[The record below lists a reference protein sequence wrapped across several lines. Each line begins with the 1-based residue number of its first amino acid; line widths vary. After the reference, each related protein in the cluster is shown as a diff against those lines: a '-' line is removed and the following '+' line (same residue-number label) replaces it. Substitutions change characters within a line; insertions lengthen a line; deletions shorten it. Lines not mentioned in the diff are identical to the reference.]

1 MDLNPKNYNLMEI
14 TKFFGLQPNHSF
26 TQVND
31 SFRKKHS
38 EILVSSQVTKEEKD
52 KMLFFIN
59 QLKDKL
65 VLHLTKQNVPNNT
78 FLNSLPNNFM
88 NKTNSRIDTVI
99 NSSVAY
105 NAGVSKQISADTI
118 NPIER
123 NILNNVIHF
132 DTRFKQNYVV
142 QNQSKFTFNFPTSFK
157 NVISTRLI
165 SFELPDTIYNI
176 TEKLSNNS
184 FNLNVLNWDAV
195 KVTIFSAGND
205 SLIAFNIIGIT
216 GKGDSYTEKIT
227 GGNGS
232 AVTSTTTFIQI
243 TSITA
248 VGNPA
253 GNVSAG
259 LKDRGNDII
268 SAPAAVNNNAALV
281 LAKNVKELVLTAK
294 IKIASAAND
303 SGITFAITGKK
314 FDGTAESETLTGA
327 AAGATVVSVKR
338 YSSITSIIPSGN
350 TAGNIEVGLFYR
362 SVAND
367 LATAQT
373 VTAGNGVVF
382 TKTLE
387 SFVSLRN
394 QKDITITLDEG
405 KYTGTTLITEIQ
417 SKLQESGNDTQGVK
431 SFIVSNNAN
440 TGKINI
446 SHGYFDFFLR
456 FPGAKD
462 KVNLGYILGFRSEV
476 VNSSSNS
483 VTASNIADFDFNNY
497 FYLSFDDF
505 QRSVNHNHFAIMNKN
520 FITKNI
526 FAKLK
531 NKQDDGNT
539 DYFVKKNYFG
549 PVTLDKVS
557 FELLDR
563 YGNSLDLKGL
573 DYSFSVELEL
583 LYKY

>member
-132 DTRFKQNYVV
+132 DTRFKQNYVI

-176 TEKLSNNS
+176 TKKMGNNS
-184 FNLNVLNWDAV
+184 FFINVFDTSSVSGNDT
-195 KVTIFSAGND
+195 KVTIN
-205 SLIAFNIIGIT
+205 
-216 GKGDSYTEKIT
+216 
-227 GGNGS
+227 
-232 AVTSTTTFIQI
+232 
-243 TSITA
+243 
-248 VGNPA
+248 
-253 GNVSAG
+253 
-259 LKDRGNDII
+259 
-268 SAPAAVNNNAALV
+268 
-281 LAKNVKELVLTAK
+281 
-294 IKIASAAND
+294 
-303 SGITFAITGKK
+303 
-314 FDGTAESETLTGA
+314 
-327 AAGATVVSVKR
+327 
-338 YSSITSIIPSGN
+338 
-350 TAGNIEVGLFYR
+350 
-362 SVAND
+362 
-367 LATAQT
+367 
-373 VTAGNGVVF
+373 
-382 TKTLE
+382 
-387 SFVSLRN
+387 
-394 QKDITITLDEG
+394 EG
-405 KYTGTTLITEIQ
+405 KYTSSTLITEIQ
-417 SKLQESGNDTQGVK
+417 TKIQAVDSNFNVTHDAESG
-431 SFIVSNNAN
+431 FI
-440 TGKINI
+440 KIEHN
-446 SHGYFDFFLR
+446 GNLEFVLR
-456 FPGAKD
+456 FPGVKD

-476 VNSSSNS
+476 VNSTSNS
-483 VTASNIADFDFNNY
+483 VTSSNIADFDFNNY
-497 FYLSFDDF
+497 FYLSFDDY

-520 FITKNI
+520 FVTKNI